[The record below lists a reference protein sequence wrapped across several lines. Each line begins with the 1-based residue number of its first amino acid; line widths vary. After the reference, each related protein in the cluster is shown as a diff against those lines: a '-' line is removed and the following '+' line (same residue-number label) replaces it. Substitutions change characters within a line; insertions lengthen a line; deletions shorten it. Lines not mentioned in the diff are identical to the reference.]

1 MMLASGARIAAALPC
16 RYHSKSAGMKEASVT
31 IRQPNVFLIGA
42 ACAGAILIASAFA
55 PANAQN
61 YPNQP
66 IKIVVP
72 FVAGGGVDGVARII
86 APRLSEELGQTVVI
100 ENRGGAGG
108 AIAAAAVAKAAP
120 DGYTF
125 LFGTASTHGTNPS
138 LYPNLGYDALRDFVP
153 VVHVANS
160 PLALIAAPSLGAQ
173 SINDLIAL
181 ARAKPGELSFGSYGI
196 GSINHLYAELFNA
209 MAGIRANHIPYRGA
223 APAMTDLMAGRL
235 QYTIDG
241 IAISLGPVKSG
252 TIRLLGVGT
261 PSRSRILPD
270 YPTIAE
276 SGLAGFESVTWSG
289 LFAPAG
295 TPKTVVDLINRKVNG
310 ILAAAGFEEA
320 FTSRGI
326 EVGGGTPEAF
336 AAKTQSEIRK
346 WTDFV
351 RAKNIR
357 IDQ

>member
-1 MMLASGARIAAALPC
+1 M
-16 RYHSKSAGMKEASVT
+16 T
-31 IRQPNVFLIGA
+31 IRQPNFFLIGA
-42 ACAGAILIASAFA
+42 ACAVAILAACA
-55 PANAQN
+55 PATAQD

-72 FVAGGGVDGVARII
+72 FVAGGGVDGVARIV
-86 APRLSEELGQTVVI
+86 APRLSEELGQTVII

-125 LFGTASTHGTNPS
+125 LVGTASTHGTNPS
-138 LYPNLGYDALRDFVP
+138 LYTNLGYDAVRDFVP

-160 PLALIAAPSLGAQ
+160 PLALIASPALGAQ
-173 SINDLIAL
+173 SVNDLIAL
-181 ARAKPGELSFGSYGI
+181 ARTKPGELSFGSYGI

-209 MAGIRANHIPYRGA
+209 MAGIRATHIPYRGA

-235 QYTIDG
+235 QYVIDG

-252 TIRLLGVGT
+252 AIRLLGVGT
-261 PSRSRILPD
+261 LQRSRILPE

-276 SGLAGFESVTWSG
+276 SGLAEFEAVTWSG

-310 ILAAAGFEEA
+310 ILAAASLEEA

-326 EVGGGTPEAF
+326 EVGGGSPEAF
-336 AAKTQSEIRK
+336 SAKTQSEIRK

>member
-1 MMLASGARIAAALPC
+1 MVVETR
-16 RYHSKSAGMKEASVT
+16 RVREASVA
-31 IRQPNVFLIGA
+31 IRQPNFFLTVV
-42 ACAGAILIASAFA
+42 ACALAMITASAFA
-55 PANAQN
+55 PATAQE

-86 APRLSEELGQTVVI
+86 APRLSEELGQTVVV

-108 AIAAAAVAKAAP
+108 AIAARAVAKAPP

-138 LYPNLGYDALRDFVP
+138 LYTNLGYDAVQDFAP
-153 VVHVANS
+153 VVHIANS
-160 PLALIAAPSLGAQ
+160 PLVLIASPALGAQ
-173 SINDLIAL
+173 SVKDLIAL
-181 ARAKPGELSFGSYGI
+181 ARAKPGSLSFGSYGI
-196 GSINHLYAELFNA
+196 GSINHLNAELFNT
-209 MAGIRANHIPYRGA
+209 MADIQANHIPYRGA

-235 QYTIDG
+235 QYAIDG
-241 IAISLGPVKSG
+241 VAISLGPVKSG
-252 TIRLLGVGT
+252 SIRLLGVGT
-261 PSRSRILPD
+261 PRRSRILPE

-276 SGLAGFESVTWSG
+276 SGLADFEAVTWSG

-295 TPKTVVDLINRKVNG
+295 TPKSIVDLINRKVNT
-310 ILAAAGFEEA
+310 ILATASLEAAFA
-320 FTSRGI
+320 QRGI
-326 EVGGGTPEAF
+326 EPVGGSPEAF
-336 AAKTQSEIRK
+336 GAKIQSEIRK

-357 IDQ
+357 IDR

>member
-1 MMLASGARIAAALPC
+1 MRIGTARIAATVRR
-16 RYHSKSAGMKEASVT
+16 RYAVVTRQGEREASVT
-31 IRQPNVFLIGA
+31 IRQPNRFLIAA
-42 ACAGAILIASAFA
+42 ACAVAVFSTSAFA
-55 PANAQN
+55 PVAAQD

-86 APRLSEELGQTVVI
+86 APRLSEELGQTVVV

-108 AIAAAAVAKAAP
+108 AIAAAAVAKMPP

-138 LYPNLGYDALRDFVP
+138 LYTNLGYDAVRDFVP

-160 PLALIAAPSLGAQ
+160 PLALIASPALGAR
-173 SINDLIAL
+173 SIGDLIAM
-181 ARAKPGELSFGSYGI
+181 ARAKPGELSYGSYGL

-209 MAGIRANHIPYRGA
+209 MADIRANHIPYRGA

-235 QYTIDG
+235 HYTIDG
-241 IAISLGPVKSG
+241 IAISLGPAKSG
-252 TIRLLGVGT
+252 AIRLLGVGT
-261 PSRSRILPD
+261 PQRSRILPD

-276 SGLAGFESVTWSG
+276 SGLANFESVTWSG

-295 TPKTVVDLINRKVNG
+295 TPKTIVDLINRKVNG
-310 ILAAAGFEEA
+310 ILAAASLEEA

-326 EVGGGTPEAF
+326 EVGGGSSEAF
-336 AAKTQSEIRK
+336 RARTQSEIRK

-351 RAKNIR
+351 RARNIR